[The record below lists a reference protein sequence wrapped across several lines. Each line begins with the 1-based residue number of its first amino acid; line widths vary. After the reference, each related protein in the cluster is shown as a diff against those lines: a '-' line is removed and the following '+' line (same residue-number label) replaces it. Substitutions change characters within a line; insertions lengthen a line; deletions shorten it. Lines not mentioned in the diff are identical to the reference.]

1 MKASDYDLLSSIAP
15 VGPTSMTPRLSCLW
29 IGVQVVEAGK
39 TNRDLAKR
47 AAAVLGEA
55 QPNVSV
61 IVNKCQ
67 TYLPAGCSRNS
78 DLPASF

>member
-1 MKASDYDLLSSIAP
+1 MDLVL
-15 VGPTSMTPRLSCLW
+15 
-29 IGVQVVEAGK
+29 QVVEAGK

-67 TYLPAGCSRNS
+67 TYLPAW
-78 DLPASF
+78 LQQEL